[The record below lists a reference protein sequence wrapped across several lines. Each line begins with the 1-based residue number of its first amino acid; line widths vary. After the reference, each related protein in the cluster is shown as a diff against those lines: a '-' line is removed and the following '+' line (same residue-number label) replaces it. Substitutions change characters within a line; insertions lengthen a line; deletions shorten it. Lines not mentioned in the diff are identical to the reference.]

1 MLQTEVHGAVTVVHL
16 STMPL
21 AATIDVRAPEK
32 TWAKL
37 DALVGG
43 APAGSWLIDV
53 SQERFLNSEALAVM
67 IGMVRSVQSA
77 GGRIALAGCSNGVV
91 NIITSMRLNRMLPLY
106 PDLASG
112 LAAFAQPVPP
122 SV

>member
-1 MLQTEVHGAVTVVHL
+1 MLQTERHGAITLVRL

-21 AATIDVRAPEK
+21 ATTVDVRAPEQ

-37 DALVGG
+37 DAMVGD

-67 IGMVRSVQSA
+67 IGMVRNVQSA
-77 GGRIALAGCSNGVV
+77 GGRIALVGCSAGVV
-91 NIITSMRLNRMLPLY
+91 NIITSMRLSRMLPLY
-106 PDLASG
+106 PDLVSG
-112 LAAFAQPVPP
+112 LTAFAQPPA
-122 SV
+122 SST